1 MQNRGRNIWRYFQRA
16 SLYAASLLM
25 LACASFGHH
34 PEQVLIRDPLLDHY
48 TDPEQASQTARL
60 QWEFA
65 VMSENA
71 YREGLTQNDEAA
83 HKRIPHARLSEAN
96 VRRACADDSL
106 ELPLSGWRKWDFP
119 GPELKQR
126 LLDEGLYMEVQEK
139 WIPPHTIAVVF
150 EGSKLTRLSD
160 WKANMNWALRFIP
173 THKDQYVLTAS
184 IVLDA
189 FYAELAKRKDELQF
203 DPNTGMLHRRDG
215 SPVRIVSAGHS
226 LGAGLAQYFA
236 YTFRR
241 PAAMTPGPRVTEVFA
256 FDPSP
261 VTGWFS
267 AADQARDDS
276 VTGLQI
282 RRIFEDGEILSYL
295 RLLTSRLGMSAQ
307 NPAIWEYRYN
317 FEKGINSFDKHSIR
331 RLACGLTMAAKPWG
345 K

>member
-1 MQNRGRNIWRYFQRA
+1 M
-16 SLYAASLLM
+16 
-25 LACASFGHH
+25 
-34 PEQVLIRDPLLDHY
+34 IRDPIKNDF
-48 TDPEQASQTARL
+48 TNPEPASTTARA
-60 QWEFA
+60 QWEYA

-71 YREGLTQNDEAA
+71 YREGHTEDDEQAQ
-83 HKRIPHARLSEAN
+83 RLIPHARMSEQN
-96 VRRACADDSL
+96 VLKACADDNL
-106 ELPLSGWRKWDFP
+106 ALPLSGWRKWDFP

-150 EGSKLTRLSD
+150 EGSKFNRLAD

-173 THKDQYVLTAS
+173 THMDQYALTAS

-189 FYAELAKRKDELQF
+189 FHAELAKRKDELQF
-203 DPNTGMLHRRDG
+203 DPTSGHLKRPDG
-215 SPVRIVSAGHS
+215 SEVRIVTTGHS

-241 PAAMTPGPRVTEVFA
+241 PAALSPGPRVAEVYA

-261 VTGWFS
+261 VTGWFT

-276 VTGLQI
+276 VAGLQI
-282 RRIFEDGEILSYL
+282 RRIYEHGEILSYL
-295 RLLTSRLGMSAQ
+295 RLLTSRLGMSAE
-307 NPAIWEYRYN
+307 NPTIWEYRYN

-331 RLACGLTMAAKPWG
+331 RLACGLTMAAKPWET
-345 K
+345 KR